1 MQAERPRPTLIV
13 VFLLGLLTGALALY
27 FYLWRSGGLTPGHP
41 LARAKLDVGWGRG
54 GNPPSATLSPQTPSP
69 AAPAPEVSVTSAKA
83 PAAPEETPPV
93 LQFTPLAGFTLGR
106 EPLVMPVEG
115 ARADDL
121 RDSFEEKRGGGTPAR
136 RHEAIDIRAPRGTPV
151 VAAVDGS
158 IEKLFT
164 SVPGGL
170 TVYEFDHDR
179 NYCYYYAHLDRYA
192 EGLKEKQLVRR
203 GDRLGDVGNT
213 GDASA
218 TEPHLHFAIS
228 RLGPE
233 KQWWVGTAINPYPFL
248 LGNR

>member
-27 FYLWRSGGLTPGHP
+27 FYLWRTGGLTPDHP
-41 LARAKLDVGWGRG
+41 LSRARVEAGWGRG
-54 GNPPSATLSPQTPSP
+54 GNPPGGTSPPQPSQAPPP
-69 AAPAPEVSVTSAKA
+69 AATTPEASVTSGRSPVVLEDT
-83 PAAPEETPPV
+83 PAA

-121 RDSFEEKRGGGTPAR
+121 RDSFEEKRGSAR
-136 RHEAIDIRAPRGTPV
+136 RHEAIDIPAPRGTAV

-164 SVPGGL
+164 SKPGGL

-179 NYCYYYAHLDRYA
+179 SYCYYYAHLDRYA

-203 GDRLGDVGNT
+203 GDRLGYVGNT

-233 KQWWVGTAINPYPFL
+233 KQWWVGTPINPYPFL